1 MGYVFSFA
9 TDVCDHNELVDK
21 SRDAFECSK
30 KFDARVFGNAR
41 NNSGNDRFCQIVKD
55 RLEVKGILHNFFLID
70 ATLTNKIV

>member
-41 NNSGNDRFCQIVKD
+41 NNSGNNRFCQIVKD
-55 RLEVKGILHNFFLID
+55 RLEVKG
-70 ATLTNKIV
+70 V